1 MRVVAVVIVTVAPTK
16 PKIDLS
22 HAKGKIA
29 YRCRLCCRPRCGYRS
44 LGCRLFETTCSKAR
58 ARPDARRSICSVS
71 IIRSLASRS
80 LTAPSRADSSKE
92 TPKLRYIEPGPWD
105 VGVNLYTDH
114 EHGRGAKAIPV
125 RFELPASVHT
135 STPQITILF
144 SGNVSSTLRRADR
157 RAQRPAN

>member
-1 MRVVAVVIVTVAPTK
+1 MVAVVIVTVAPTK
-16 PKIDLS
+16 PKIELESRQRKNCLS
-22 HAKGKIA
+22 LPIVLSPSM
-29 YRCRLCCRPRCGYRS
+29 RIS
-44 LGCRLFETTCSKAR
+44 ISGCRLFETTCSKAR

-80 LTAPSRADSSKE
+80 LTAPSRADLSKE
-92 TPKLRYIEPGPWD
+92 TTKLRYIEPGPWD